1 MKNRL
6 TVRHGMLSDLKT
18 YLTQSGWNL
27 EDPVG
32 KYEVLRARNLNYPR
46 PLLIHNRSERG
57 IGYSIDERDMKIY
70 SGGETAASGDSLLTF
85 RQRKKMRHTGA
96 EKSNK
101 QTNQQTISKV

>member
-46 PLLIHNRSERG
+46 PPFSRG
-57 IGYSIDERDMKIY
+57 R
-70 SGGETAASGDSLLTF
+70 
-85 RQRKKMRHTGA
+85 
-96 EKSNK
+96 
-101 QTNQQTISKV
+101 

>member
-32 KYEVLRARNLNYPR
+32 KYEVLRARNRIQHRRARYEDL
-46 PLLIHNRSERG
+46 
-57 IGYSIDERDMKIY
+57 
-70 SGGETAASGDSLLTF
+70 
-85 RQRKKMRHTGA
+85 QRMEAKPPQARTL
-96 EKSNK
+96 S
-101 QTNQQTISKV
+101 

>member
-46 PLLIHNRSERG
+46 PLLVH
-57 IGYSIDERDMKIY
+57 
-70 SGGETAASGDSLLTF
+70 TALIAESDTASMS
-85 RQRKKMRHTGA
+85 A
-96 EKSNK
+96 
-101 QTNQQTISKV
+101 I